1 MERGSGILP
10 LPMPL
15 TPPERQDRF
24 QAAFLG
30 LAIGDALGFP
40 LRGIPPASL
49 TRLPALAEDFA
60 PRPRG
65 KFAKGQFSDDTQLML
80 ATAESVIREGRLE
93 GRSAAAHL
101 AWLWQ
106 EGIILQPPKGLADAL
121 QRLAQ
126 GTPWMSA
133 GAPLGVKCSSV
144 LSRAL
149 VVGLYESKN
158 RARLRHDA
166 GVLTVLTHKDPTCA
180 AAAAAFAQAVALG
193 LTTREPPTPAE
204 FCEALALAAA
214 AHDQELAE
222 ELRYLPRLLTWDVA
236 RALGQLRKVSVPP
249 SQLRGVDGLP
259 PHVVPVLL
267 TAVFAT
273 LKVPHDFRQAV
284 ELTLRCGGEADVAA
298 AVTGALLGA
307 HLGTAAIPAR
317 LRRNVLYADTLLDT
331 ADRLFQARQVRETLA
346 TALAHQKR
354 RR

>member
-1 MERGSGILP
+1 MERGSVILP

-15 TPPERQDRF
+15 TPAERQDRF
-24 QAAFLG
+24 HAAFLG

-40 LRGIPPASL
+40 LRGVPPASL
-49 TRLPALAEDFA
+49 ARLPGLAEDFA

-80 ATAESVIREGRLE
+80 AAAESVIRENKVD

-106 EGIILQPPKGLADAL
+106 EGIILQPPKQLSEAL
-121 QRLAQ
+121 QKLAQ

-133 GAPLGVKCSSV
+133 GAPLGVKCPSV
-144 LSRAL
+144 LSRAV
-149 VVGLYESKN
+149 VVGLFESKS
-158 RARLRHDA
+158 RVRIRHDA

-193 LTTREPPTPAE
+193 LTPEPLTPAG
-204 FCEALALAAA
+204 FCEELALAAA
-214 AHDQELAE
+214 AHDKELAE
-222 ELRYLPRLLTWDVA
+222 ELRHLPRLLTWDTA
-236 RALGQLRKVSVPP
+236 RALTQLRKVSVPP

-267 TAVFAT
+267 TALYAT
-273 LKVPHDFRQAV
+273 LKVPHDFRKAV
-284 ELTLRCGGEADVAA
+284 EMTLRCGGEADVAA
-298 AVTGALLGA
+298 ACTGALLGA

-317 LRRNVLYADTLLDT
+317 LRKNVLYADTLLDA

-346 TALAHQKR
+346 TALAQQR
-354 RR
+354 RRR

>member
-1 MERGSGILP
+1 MSLSPAERL
-10 LPMPL
+10 
-15 TPPERQDRF
+15 DKF

-40 LRGIPPASL
+40 LRGVPPASL

-80 ATAESVIREGRLE
+80 ATAESVIREGKVD

-106 EGIILQPPKGLADAL
+106 EGIILQPPKSLADAL
-121 QRLAQ
+121 QRLAE

-133 GAPLGVKCSSV
+133 GASLGVKCPSV

-149 VVGLYESKN
+149 VVGLFESKN
-158 RARLRHDA
+158 RARLRHDT

-180 AAAAAFAQAVALG
+180 AAAAAFAQAVGLG
-193 LTTREPPTPAE
+193 LTTSEPLTPAE
-204 FCEALALAAA
+204 FCEALAAAAA
-214 AHDQELAE
+214 AHDQDLAE
-222 ELRYLPRLLTWDVA
+222 ELRHLPRLLTWEPA
-236 RALGQLRKVSVPP
+236 RALAALRKVNVPP
-249 SQLRGVDGLP
+249 SQLKGVEGLP

-267 TAVFAT
+267 TALYAT

-298 AVTGALLGA
+298 ALTGALMGV
-307 HLGTAAIPAR
+307 HLGTHALPAR
-317 LRRNVLYADTLLDT
+317 LRKNVLYADTLLDT
-331 ADRLFQARQVRETLA
+331 ADRLFQARQVKETVA
-346 TALAHQKR
+346 TALAQQRKR
-354 RR
+354 R